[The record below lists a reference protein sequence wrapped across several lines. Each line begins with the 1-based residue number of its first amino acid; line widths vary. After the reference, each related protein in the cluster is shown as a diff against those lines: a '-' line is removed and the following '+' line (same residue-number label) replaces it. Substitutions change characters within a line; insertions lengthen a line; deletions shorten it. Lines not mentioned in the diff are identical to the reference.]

1 MRCLIMEK
9 KNVRNEIESLVERL
23 NRYAYEY
30 YVLDAP
36 TVPDA
41 TYDELFQKLLK
52 LEEQYPEFI
61 VPHSPTQRVGAE
73 PLDAFEKV
81 THEVPM
87 LSLSNAFDEQ
97 ELRDFDRRVR
107 TSLQEEVAYVCE
119 LKIDGLAVTLL
130 YEDGKF
136 VRGATRGDG
145 TVGEDITSNLRTI
158 KSVPLTI
165 TETRRIEVRGE
176 AYMPEHSFLELNK
189 EREQKG
195 ESLFANPRNAAAG
208 SLRQLD
214 PKVAAKRNLDLF
226 LFGYGI
232 WEVTE
237 LTKHSERLRYLE
249 DLGFKI
255 NKEWA
260 LCSSIDEVIAFVET
274 WTEKRAQLPYDIDGI
289 VIKVDDLKQQEKLG
303 FTARTP
309 RWAIAYKFPAQE
321 ATTTIENIE
330 LSVGRTGVVTPTAIL
345 KPVFV
350 DGSTVGRATL
360 HNADQ
365 IRALDIRIGD
375 TVIIKKAGDIIPKV
389 VRVVIEERKG
399 DEVPYEMPEKCPACG
414 SELVHIDDEVALRC
428 INPDCPAQLKEGLIH
443 FVSRDAMN
451 IEGLGEKVIEQLYR
465 EQLVTSIADLYR
477 LKKEMLLPLERMG
490 EKSATNLIEAIAQSK
505 ENSLEKLLFGL
516 GIRHIGAKAAEI
528 LAQHFKTIDALQRAT
543 FEELVAI
550 DEIGEKMALAVVQYF
565 QEEKVL
571 KLIEELKE
579 LGVNTTYIGREGL
592 ASEEQIF
599 ANKTV
604 VLTGRL
610 ENFTRKEAKEII
622 ELAGGKVTS
631 SVSKNT
637 DLVIAGEKAGSK
649 YDRAA
654 ELGIDIWD
662 EEDFAEAVKGVE
674 R

>member
-1 MRCLIMEK
+1 MEK